1 METKNMDR
9 ARILVFVISGVSVLT
24 AAVMVYLVCVFMMAP
39 SISIL
44 DAAPKWYRTSVLDTD
59 GNVALTLSG
68 EESNRV
74 YVSLSEIPDD
84 LQHAFVAIED
94 ERFYEHGGIDVYGIC
109 RAFVRG
115 VIRGRFNEGAST
127 ITQQLLKNNVFE
139 EWTSE
144 TSFAEKVER
153 KLQEQFLAV
162 CLERKVTKD
171 WILENYL
178 STINLGGGNWG
189 VETAARYYF
198 NKDVSELTLSESAVL
213 AAITKNPTTYNP
225 RKNPENNAARREIVL
240 DKMLEQGYITPGERD
255 EAMADPVYDRIAQA
269 ATDNSNPQEIMSYF
283 EDALLYTVVSDL
295 MNQKGCSEEEAWDL
309 VYRGGLTVYSTENS
323 RLQAICE
330 EEANRSEYF
339 SADPQVSLV
348 ILDTNTGA
356 VCAMVGGRGAKEA
369 NLVLNRATMLK
380 RQPGSTIKVI
390 GEYAAG
396 IENGAFTLG
405 TTIDDASYT
414 YSDGTEIV
422 NSDGRFEGMTTVHEA
437 ITRSC
442 NIVALKCFQ
451 ELGMDTVWSSLS
463 DFGITTLTDEDRV
476 EALALGGT
484 YGGVTN
490 LEMTAAYGTLARG
503 GEYIEP
509 VYYTKI
515 VDRSGQVL
523 LEKVPE
529 KHQVVTPET
538 AALLTVALEDVLDS
552 GTGVDANFD
561 NMSLAGKSGTT
572 NDVRDSW
579 FIGYSPYLTCGI
591 WGGND
596 DNSAQESGDYV
607 KTIWKSVMSRAHESL
622 ANAEFA
628 STGQLVKCIIC
639 TKCGKIAVTGLCD
652 VTEQGDM
659 TAVEYYAE
667 GTEPTEECDCHV
679 AVEVCTSSGEK
690 AGSYCPNSKR
700 HVYLRSA
707 TEGTEDAAYV
717 IPDNMKG
724 SHSCSEHTSMWSQW
738 WNNHNGSN
746 GNSHGNDSGSGHS
759 GNSGSNGNS
768 GGSWWSDFW
777 NGGSDNSGN
786 GSSGGSGNGGYDEGN
801 GSGGYDGNS
810 GSGRDDNG
818 NSDGYGSGR
827 EDSGGSN
834 DNSGQDWWDWL
845 FGA

>member
-1 METKNMDR
+1 
-9 ARILVFVISGVSVLT
+9 
-24 AAVMVYLVCVFMMAP
+24 
-39 SISIL
+39 
-44 DAAPKWYRTSVLDTD
+44 
-59 GNVALTLSG
+59 
-68 EESNRV
+68 
-74 YVSLSEIPDD
+74 
-84 LQHAFVAIED
+84 
-94 ERFYEHGGIDVYGIC
+94 
-109 RAFVRG
+109 
-115 VIRGRFNEGAST
+115 
-127 ITQQLLKNNVFE
+127 
-139 EWTSE
+139 
-144 TSFAEKVER
+144 
-153 KLQEQFLAV
+153 
-162 CLERKVTKD
+162 
-171 WILENYL
+171 
-178 STINLGGGNWG
+178 
-189 VETAARYYF
+189 
-198 NKDVSELTLSESAVL
+198 
-213 AAITKNPTTYNP
+213 
-225 RKNPENNAARREIVL
+225 
-240 DKMLEQGYITPGERD
+240 
-255 EAMADPVYDRIAQA
+255 
-269 ATDNSNPQEIMSYF
+269 
-283 EDALLYTVVSDL
+283 
-295 MNQKGCSEEEAWDL
+295 
-309 VYRGGLTVYSTENS
+309 
-323 RLQAICE
+323 
-330 EEANRSEYF
+330 
-339 SADPQVSLV
+339 
-348 ILDTNTGA
+348 
-356 VCAMVGGRGAKEA
+356 
-369 NLVLNRATMLK
+369 
-380 RQPGSTIKVI
+380 
-390 GEYAAG
+390 
-396 IENGAFTLG
+396 
-405 TTIDDASYT
+405 
-414 YSDGTEIV
+414 
-422 NSDGRFEGMTTVHEA
+422 
-437 ITRSC
+437 
-442 NIVALKCFQ
+442 
-451 ELGMDTVWSSLS
+451 MDTVWSSLS

-523 LEKVPE
+523 LEKTPE

-552 GTGVDANFD
+552 GTGVDANFE

-607 KTIWKSVMSRAHESL
+607 KAIWKSVMSRAHESY
-622 ANAEFA
+622 ANADFA

-667 GTEPTEECDCHV
+667 GTEPNEECDCHV

-786 GSSGGSGNGGYDEGN
+786 GSSGGSSGGSGNGGYDGN
-801 GSGGYDGNS
+801 T

-818 NSDGYGSGR
+818 NSDGYDSGR